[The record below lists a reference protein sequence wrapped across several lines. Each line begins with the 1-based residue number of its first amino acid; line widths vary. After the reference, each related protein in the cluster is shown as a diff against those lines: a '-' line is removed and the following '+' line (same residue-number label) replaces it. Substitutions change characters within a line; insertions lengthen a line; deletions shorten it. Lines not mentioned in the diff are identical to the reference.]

1 MSITFDLKKKSS
13 RSQKGETVEEYLK
26 RRKSVDTYVDIM
38 TRVEPS
44 NPAFQTDFSEFY
56 GLNEARGMNKTAF
69 YKIFDE
75 YYNHKN
81 NKYVSYRNILNDL
94 KSPSGTGR
102 IETSFG
108 SKLLHTIDCDEPIY
122 DNEVIEKLRSCFGT
136 ERYFRGVPKI
146 INSIDDAVAVYNALR
161 ACYYDC
167 LIPYAKKVGYFDAFD
182 SAFPFAK
189 HISEVK
195 KIDFYLWA
203 M

>member
-1 MSITFDLKKKSS
+1 MCITFDLKAISS
-13 RSQKGETVEEYLK
+13 RGTKQKTVEQYLNDRGTVCK
-26 RRKSVDTYVDIM
+26 YVRIM
-38 TRVEPS
+38 QNV
-44 NPAFQTDFSEFY
+44 NPLDARFQNDFNDCYS
-56 GLNEARGMNKTAF
+56 LNASLGMNKTAF
-69 YKIFDE
+69 YKIFDD
-75 YYNHKN
+75 YYHHTV
-81 NKYVSYRNILNDL
+81 KYVSYRNILNDL

-102 IETSFG
+102 KEASFG

-122 DNEVIEKLRSCFGT
+122 DNEINTKLRSCFCT
-136 ERYFRGVPKI
+136 ERYFRGVPVKI
-146 INSIDDAVAVYNALR
+146 DSIDDAVTVYNALR

-182 SAFPFAK
+182 MAFPFAK

>member
-1 MSITFDLKKKSS
+1 MYITFDLNAISS
-13 RSQKGETVEEYLK
+13 RMKNKTVEQYLIS
-26 RRKSVDTYVDIM
+26 RGTVDKYVHIM
-38 TRVEPS
+38 QNV
-44 NPAFQTDFSEFY
+44 NPLDPQFQNDFNDCY
-56 GLNEARGMNKTAF
+56 GLNASLGMNKTAF
-69 YKIFDE
+69 YKTFDG

-102 IETSFG
+102 KEVSFG

-122 DNEVIEKLRSCFGT
+122 DNKVIKKLCSSFGT
-136 ERYFRGVPKI
+136 ERYFRGVSKT
-146 INSIDDAVAVYNALR
+146 INSIDTAVTVYNALR
-161 ACYYDC
+161 ACYFDC
-167 LIPYAKKVGYFDAFD
+167 LLPYAQKVGYFVAFD
-182 SAFPFAK
+182 RAFPFAK